1 MTTHLVAPT
10 DLLGLVGKPLGT
22 TEWIEVTQQQVD
34 LFADATKDHRWIHT
48 DPERAAKG
56 PFHGTVAHGYLT
68 LSLAPVMIAQ
78 VLEIRELAAAL
89 NYGLNRAR
97 FPVPVHVGAAVRA
110 HITLSSAHQRTSGVE
125 SIFALTY
132 EIRGEHRP
140 GCVAEVIV
148 LYP

>member
-1 MTTHLVAPT
+1 MTTHLDAPT
-10 DLLGLVGKPLGT
+10 DLLRLVGKPLGT

-34 LFADATKDHRWIHT
+34 LFADATKDHQWIHT
-48 DPERAAKG
+48 DPERAANG

-68 LSLAPVMIAQ
+68 LSLAPGMIAQ

-89 NYGLNRAR
+89 NYGLNRVR

-110 HITLSSAHQRTSGVE
+110 HITLSSAHQKTSGVE
-125 SIFALTY
+125 SVFALTY

-140 GCVAEVIV
+140 GCVAEVVV